1 MAEISR
7 RKQSIVAG
15 GLTSSAGIFLSKV
28 MGILY
33 VVPFAALATEAN
45 LTYYARAYSIY
56 DIILNVSIAGI
67 PYAIA
72 TMIAKYTVRE
82 DYRTI
87 VLIRKLS
94 TGILA
99 ASGFLAML
107 VGLVFAGQ
115 IAGFT
120 VQAAPGTEIFIKTR
134 NVIMIIALD
143 MFFAPLLSSFRG
155 FHQGTRNLKSYAF
168 SQVLEQFIR
177 IVFLL
182 GLGFL
187 AVYIFKADSM
197 WAVYFAV
204 LATSV
209 SSVAA
214 ILYFIFVDRKE
225 YPPYLQK
232 ARRQEFPAVDVK
244 TLLQE
249 MFTISVPY
257 LVIVFLGSNM
267 NFSNLLFFNKAM
279 LAHGETI
286 VQTNLFYSL
295 MSFTSA
301 KLISIPVV
309 VSMGFSIAI
318 IPFLTTAVERN
329 DTKLIRKYAEDA
341 MDTVLYLGIPLCFY
355 LYALSTEIY
364 YTMYGADNYRLGGYV
379 LALSAGMAFFSTF
392 NPILSQL
399 MMNLRLRRV
408 NIRNLLIGFLI
419 ALLSVYPLTRWLGFK
434 GAILSGMLS
443 SFFIMV
449 ANLSIIHKQTQFNF
463 KLLLRRLMVVLMGIA
478 AMQIVFMILR
488 LLQLQV
494 ITPSRWLALFNLGI
508 YGLLGAIAY
517 LLMTG
522 LFSLPQ
528 TLFHIDFNQL
538 KARFLRK

>member
-82 DYRTI
+82 DYKTI

-99 ASGFLAML
+99 TSGFLAML

-209 SSVAA
+209 SSIAA
-214 ILYFIFVDRKE
+214 ILYFLFVDRKE
-225 YPPYLQK
+225 YPPYLEK
-232 ARRQEFPAVDVK
+232 ARKQGFPSVDVK
-244 TLLQE
+244 TLLRE

-267 NFSNLLFFNKAM
+267 NISNLLFFNKAM

-318 IPFLTTAVERN
+318 IPYLTTAVERN

-341 MDTVLYLGIPLCFY
+341 MDTVLYLGVPLCFY

-364 YTMYGADNYRLGGYV
+364 YTMYGAENYRLGGYV

-449 ANLSIIHKQTQFNF
+449 SNLSIIHKQTHFNF
-463 KLLLRRLMVVLMGIA
+463 KLMLRRLMVVLMGIA
-478 AMQIVFMILR
+478 SMQIVFMVLR
-488 LLQLQV
+488 LLRLQV
-494 ITPSRWLALFNLGI
+494 VTPSRWLALVNLGI

-528 TLFHIDFNQL
+528 TLFHIDVDQL
-538 KARFLRK
+538 KARLLRK